1 MAEWKEKIDLSD
13 LWSAYDDGTLPLS
26 NLVTQFANRFRT
38 TSLFKRD
45 EQAREVIEQL
55 ETDAASTGFD
65 IEDFDD
71 HLDKIYDLADI
82 NSRLWIGTVQKMRYI
97 IWWLRSCFCKHQWK
111 LEEER
116 RKVVDSEGFVYRSG
130 LCVSATCTV
139 CGWHRAYWKHLKV

>member
-82 NSRLWIGTVQKMRYI
+82 NSRLWIGTV
-97 IWWLRSCFCKHQWK
+97 
-111 LEEER
+111 
-116 RKVVDSEGFVYRSG
+116 
-130 LCVSATCTV
+130 
-139 CGWHRAYWKHLKV
+139 